1 MSSETEAAQF
11 SNGTD
16 AAQVISPN
24 DDHRVTPG
32 DDEIRH
38 LNDAVRSLPSH
49 AVKDLL
55 SAGVC
60 IRCIFR
66 LFGIRDHAYFRS
78 SLSPSVLCNILGEG
92 DSSSSES
99 MESELEPE
107 VCRICLGILQF
118 TYRDEKEMLVKRKNG
133 DELAASIAELI
144 GQEGHQIDGF
154 SLEVSTPPIIFENEQ
169 AVRLYMKKKYGSEL
183 WFQERLSEC
192 ISTKDALK
200 FAIVNPLEIILDVKS
215 GPSSVRIRLTYTET
229 KQSIIP
235 SKSVDGN
242 GGTNNGLDTVH
253 VELVG
258 NGTGCCDLSLGQGS
272 PASGRS
278 STGLAEHESSEC
290 SNFPL
295 ERVNEPCHL
304 VFQCHRTPIYFGGRY
319 LKFSR
324 NVSQTRWIIDDER
337 MGEASIEEIIGGHIR
352 PMCQG
357 DSYKFHAAGRE
368 DIDVR
373 MLGSGRPFLVE
384 VQNAREVPS
393 KALVKE
399 IETRMNN
406 LENKLVSLLP
416 NLCLS
421 SPFCFVFPFFMLFHV
436 LCYAVGGVKNLS
448 LVTSHSW
455 DLMREGEAEKQK
467 QYCALVWISRPLED
481 EDLQCIASHKDLK
494 ILQRTPVRVLHRRSP
509 LERGKIIHWMK
520 IEQIT
525 GSSQYFLLHLCTQA
539 GTYIKEF
546 VHGDL
551 GRTHP
556 SIGSILRC
564 RAEILQLDVTDVKMD
579 CFLAE

>member
-200 FAIVNPLEIILDVKS
+200 FAIVNPLEIILLCRMLNLAQALS
-215 GPSSVRIRLTYTET
+215 ASVLTYTET

-242 GGTNNGLDTVH
+242 GGSKRRKTGMRVWTNNGLDTVH

-368 DIDVR
+368 DID
-373 MLGSGRPFLVE
+373 GRPFLVE

-406 LENKLVSLLP
+406 LENKL
-416 NLCLS
+416 
-421 SPFCFVFPFFMLFHV
+421 
-436 LCYAVGGVKNLS
+436 
-448 LVTSHSW
+448 
-455 DLMREGEAEKQK
+455 K

-551 GRTHP
+551 GRNASKWLGCHRRRLAQLPCIVQHSTAINL
-556 SIGSILRC
+556 SSFNLLELIGSILRC

>member
-16 AAQVISPN
+16 AVQVISPN

-32 DDEIRH
+32 DDERRH

-66 LFGIRDHAYFRS
+66 LFGISDHAYFRS
-78 SLSPSVLCNILGEG
+78 SLSPSVMCNILGEG

-99 MESELEPE
+99 MESELKPE

-118 TYRDEKEMLVKRKNG
+118 IYRDEKEMLVKRKNG
-133 DELAASIAELI
+133 DELAASIAELTR
-144 GQEGHQIDGF
+144 QEGHQIDGF
-154 SLEVSTPPIIFENEQ
+154 SLEVSIPPIIFENEQ

-215 GPSSVRIRLTYTET
+215 GPSYVRIRLTYTET
-229 KQSIIP
+229 KPSIIP
-235 SKSVDGN
+235 SKSVDRN
-242 GGTNNGLDTVH
+242 GGSKRRKTGTNNGLDTVH

-295 ERVNEPCHL
+295 ER
-304 VFQCHRTPIYFGGRY
+304 
-319 LKFSR
+319 FSR

-337 MGEASIEEIIGGHIR
+337 MGEASIEEIIGGNIL

-393 KALVKE
+393 EALVKE

-406 LENKLVSLLP
+406 LGNKLV
-416 NLCLS
+416 
-421 SPFCFVFPFFMLFHV
+421 
-436 LCYAVGGVKNLS
+436 GVKNLS

-467 QYCALVWISRPLED
+467 QYSALVWISRPLED
-481 EDLQCIASHKDLK
+481 EDLQCIASHKDLQ

>member
-1 MSSETEAAQF
+1 MSSEIEEAQD

-16 AAQVISPN
+16 AAQIISRTN
-24 DDHRVTPG
+24 DHSVTLG

-38 LNDAVRSLPSH
+38 LNDAVCSLPSH
-49 AVKDLL
+49 AVKDLH

-66 LFGIRDHAYFRS
+66 LFGIHDHAYFRS
-78 SLSPSVLCNILGEG
+78 TLSPSVMCNILGEG

-99 MESELEPE
+99 NESELKPE

-133 DELAASIAELI
+133 DELAASIAELLR
-144 GQEGHQIDGF
+144 QEGHQIDGF
-154 SLEVSTPPIIFENEQ
+154 SLEVSIPPIIFENEQ
-169 AVRLYMKKKYGSEL
+169 AVRLYMKKKYGSEI
-183 WFQERLSEC
+183 WFQDRFSEC

-200 FAIVNPLEIILDVKS
+200 FAIVNPLETILDVKS
-215 GPSSVRIRLTYTET
+215 GPSSVRVRLTYTET
-229 KQSIIP
+229 KPSIKP
-235 SKSVDGN
+235 SKSVDRN
-242 GGTNNGLDTVH
+242 GGLKRRKTETNNGLDTVH

-258 NGTGCCDLSLGQGS
+258 NGTGCCNLSLGQGS
-272 PASGRS
+272 PSSGRS
-278 STGLAEHESSEC
+278 STGLAELESSEC
-290 SNFPL
+290 FNFPL

-304 VFQCHRTPIYFGGRY
+304 VFVYYRAPMYFGGRY

-337 MGEASIEEIIGGHIR
+337 MGEASIEEIIGGNIL

-357 DSYKFHAAGRE
+357 ESYKFHAAGRE

-384 VQNAREVPS
+384 VQNARKVPS
-393 KALVKE
+393 EALIKE

-406 LENKLVSLLP
+406 LEGKLV
-416 NLCLS
+416 
-421 SPFCFVFPFFMLFHV
+421 
-436 LCYAVGGVKNLS
+436 GVKNLS

-481 EDLQCIASHKDLK
+481 EDLQCIASHKDLQ

-509 LERGKIIHWMK
+509 LERGKMIHWMK
-520 IEQIT
+520 TEQIT